1 MEIIQKL
8 IKLELENK
16 IPTKDIIPNHP
27 ELMSTVYNWDRDC
40 IEIVE
45 ENSMKIVLD
54 FIINILKELGT

>member
-27 ELMSTVYNWDRDC
+27 ELMSTVYNWGRDC

-54 FIINILKELGT
+54 FIINILEELRF

>member
-27 ELMSTVYNWDRDC
+27 ELMSTVYN
-40 IEIVE
+40 
-45 ENSMKIVLD
+45 
-54 FIINILKELGT
+54 